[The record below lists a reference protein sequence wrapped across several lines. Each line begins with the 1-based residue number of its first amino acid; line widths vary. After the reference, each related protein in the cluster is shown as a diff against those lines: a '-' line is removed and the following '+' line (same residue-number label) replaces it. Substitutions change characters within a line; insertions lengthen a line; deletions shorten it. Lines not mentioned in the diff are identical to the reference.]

1 MPSPKSRSWARGA
14 IAIDDD
20 DVDTAGG
27 LLTKAI
33 GRVPLPGAHGSAQG
47 VDLTAEEAVGRRR
60 QVATLIVSRTPG
72 PDLIGA
78 RA

>member
-1 MPSPKSRSWARGA
+1 ME
-14 IAIDDD
+14 IDDD

-33 GRVPLPGAHGSAQG
+33 GRFPLPGARGSAQG

>member
-1 MPSPKSRSWARGA
+1 MTYELA
-14 IAIDDD
+14 
-20 DVDTAGG
+20 V
-27 LLTKAI
+27 
-33 GRVPLPGAHGSAQG
+33 